1 MQLIVTKEVQ
11 CPYCGETIEA
21 VIDCSIP
28 QQDYIEDCEVCCRPI
43 NFDVTVDEDG
53 EPYVVVSHENE

>member
-21 VIDCSIP
+21 VIDCSVS

-43 NFDVTVDEDG
+43 NFNVSIDDEG